1 MASTCHAS
9 LSNNL
14 YSPDFSVEMCMLHC
28 NNTDSQVALPDS
40 GLSCPD
46 STRAFCFHSTET
58 NATRV
63 NQEQDSDPYK
73 QKGLHRIHRLIFSFI
88 PPPLK
93 RDYFQCSFIDG
104 GKSCSKAKR
113 KNATRLDNEAF
124 AREVNADAGKL
135 LSMRNPVT
143 VIKHK
148 RHGFLSLSARGT
160 PTRQQAIILNEPF
173 KKDNRTLKILISHLP
188 EEFPPMLH

>member
-1 MASTCHAS
+1 MQTSFSLHFTP
-9 LSNNL
+9 LSNS
-14 YSPDFSVEMCMLHC
+14 SPAVMIVIPLFGIGGGRMTTVCSVSQREMI
-28 NNTDSQVALPDS
+28 
-40 GLSCPD
+40 
-46 STRAFCFHSTET
+46 F
-58 NATRV
+58 
-63 NQEQDSDPYK
+63 DPTY
-73 QKGLHRIHRLIFSFI
+73 RFF
-88 PPPLK
+88 
-93 RDYFQCSFIDG
+93 FQ
-104 GKSCSKAKR
+104 
-113 KNATRLDNEAF
+113 AF